1 MKIGKILLALTLVIM
16 SGTASAQTLYKFG
29 FCSGFAGTESR
40 LTIEGATSAEAAI
53 FISAEELERFSG
65 DSFAGVNAAL
75 TSKMNV
81 HDMTAWIRKDLNGEN
96 LAEQYIDIRSTQKP
110 RDGWN
115 SIQFDTPVV
124 IEPGTGYYVGY
135 TFNQTKTASAISFV
149 DGDYAGASWIRTGE
163 GNWSE
168 RADLGILSIEALIT
182 GENLPQN
189 DMQLIS
195 ASLSDDYYVIDTP
208 VSMIYEIRNNG
219 VEPVSVFTLTIADE
233 EAGISVSHTV
243 YQTVSYGVTRS
254 YKESFVIPGV
264 ESGKKYRFTATVSK
278 PNGSDDE
285 TPEDNSVVL
294 GEIPVLATVFPRTV
308 LLEEFTTEKC
318 SNCPA
323 AAETVHDM
331 IATFTDDQKKRFAM
345 VCHHSGYGIDAFT
358 QPCDKDYIW
367 FYNNG
372 GSMYAPAF
380 MLDREGQTGSSV
392 RTPVFSNL
400 PVNAF
405 AYKVTQAQD
414 VPALYSVT
422 VSGTHD
428 ATSRK
433 LHVKVE
439 GEEMLATLDNP
450 RITVYV
456 VEDNVLASNDG
467 MGQSGSGGAKF
478 YHNHVERAYNDTWG
492 ESAEWNGNK
501 YTYECEL
508 EYPEGCKTEDMQVV
522 AFISN
527 RDETDPVNCEVGNA
541 AWKELADFDPSGI
554 DGITNDSGKTS
565 AMIYDLSGSLTRNSD
580 DTTGLPA
587 GVFIVK
593 KISGGKSTTSKV
605 IVR

>member
-1 MKIGKILLALTLVIM
+1 
-16 SGTASAQTLYKFG
+16 
-29 FCSGFAGTESR
+29 
-40 LTIEGATSAEAAI
+40 
-53 FISAEELERFSG
+53 
-65 DSFAGVNAAL
+65 
-75 TSKMNV
+75 
-81 HDMTAWIRKDLNGEN
+81 
-96 LAEQYIDIRSTQKP
+96 
-110 RDGWN
+110 
-115 SIQFDTPVV
+115 
-124 IEPGTGYYVGY
+124 
-135 TFNQTKTASAISFV
+135 
-149 DGDYAGASWIRTGE
+149 
-163 GNWSE
+163 
-168 RADLGILSIEALIT
+168 
-182 GENLPQN
+182 
-189 DMQLIS
+189 
-195 ASLSDDYYVIDTP
+195 
-208 VSMIYEIRNNG
+208 MIYEIRNNG

-380 MLDREGQTGSSV
+380 MLDREGHTGSSV

-492 ESAEWNGNK
+492 EPAEWNGNK

-587 GVFIVK
+587 GVYIVK
-593 KISGGKSTTSKV
+593 KISGGKSTTSKI